1 MNYLKSKLHVLLFA
15 VLASVNISGFAAN
28 EDIAASWLQGAGVI
42 GTVVLVLMILALGV
56 IIALYRFNDYMK
68 NYKRKKLVKDDL
80 QFNEDILSL
89 ESDEIDKILEQRKE
103 ALNYK
108 LTGKELGGAGKPVD
122 ERGVIYE
129 ITHDPKPVFVAKK
142 QRRSKVF
149 LRTDPKLKK
158 IVFAFIGAS
167 AFWLLFGTSI
177 GELAALKFIWP
188 ELDHQAWLSFSR
200 IRVVHT
206 NTVFWGWGSLA
217 MIGLA
222 YFVIAWTSNTKL
234 HSYKLAWTSFW
245 MFNLN
250 VLLGNLALLAGVNN
264 GGGEFREYIWP
275 IFVPFF
281 IVPLVMTFI
290 NFYQTIAKR
299 KVREIYISNWFIMAS
314 IIWTAVVAITAY
326 LPVDGLGETAIA
338 GYFMHMG
345 VGMWFMT
352 FTLGLIYYYLPAS
365 LNKPIYSYA
374 LGVVALWTQM
384 LFYSMI
390 GTHHFIFSP
399 LPWWLQTVAIIF
411 SIGMVIPVTAGTVN
425 YLMTMRGKWSHLAK
439 SYVMPFF
446 LVGVCFY
453 WIGSMQGSL
462 QATRYTNYV
471 WHFTDF
477 NVAHSHVTMYGI
489 ISFILWACMYY
500 VMPKLTGKEPKQ
512 FLVGGHF
519 WLAFVGMFAYTL
531 PLMIGGTM
539 RGLSWL
545 QGAPFMES
553 VELMRSHWIWRA
565 VGGSM
570 MLLSHFI
577 FGYNIYYMLK
587 GYRERSAEAKKLQDA
602 PVESIT
608 EESLK
613 TESI

>member
-1 MNYLKSKLHVLLFA
+1 MIYLRSKLHVLLFA
-15 VLASVNISGFAAN
+15 VLVSVNVTGFAAN
-28 EDIAASWLQGAGVI
+28 EEEIDSWLHGAGVI
-42 GTVVLVLMILALGV
+42 GTIALVLMILALGV
-56 IIALYRFNDYMK
+56 IIALARFNSYIKGYKQKKIEK
-68 NYKRKKLVKDDL
+68 NNL
-80 QFNEDILSL
+80 QFNEDILSMD
-89 ESDEIDKILEQRKE
+89 SDQIDQILEQRK
-103 ALNYK
+103 ASLNYK
-108 LTGKELGGAGKPVD
+108 LSGEELGGKEAPTDK
-122 ERGVIYE
+122 RGLIYE
-129 ITHDPKPVFVAKK
+129 ITHDPKPTFVAKK

-149 LRTDPKLKK
+149 LRTDPELKK
-158 IVFAFIGAS
+158 IVIAFISAS
-167 AFWLLFGTSI
+167 AFWLIFGTVV
-177 GELAALKFIWP
+177 GEFAALKFIWP
-188 ELDHQAWLSFSR
+188 ELDHVSWLSFSR
-200 IRVVHT
+200 LRPVHT
-206 NTVFWGWGSLA
+206 NTVFWGWGSFA

-222 YFVIAWTSNTKL
+222 YFVMAWTSNTKL
-234 HSYKLAWTSFW
+234 HSYKMAWTSFIL
-245 MFNLN
+245 FNLN
-250 VLLGNLALLAGVNN
+250 IIFGNLALLMGVNN

-290 NFYQTIAKR
+290 NFYQTVAHR
-299 KVREIYISNWFIMAS
+299 KVREIYISNWFIFAS
-314 IIWTAVVAITAY
+314 IIWTAVVAVTAY
-326 LPVDGLGETAIA
+326 LPINGLGETAIA

-384 LFYSMI
+384 LFYTMI

-399 LPWWLQTVAIIF
+399 LPWWLQTIAIIF
-411 SIGMVIPVTAGTVN
+411 SVGMIIPVTAGTVN

-477 NVAHSHVTMYGI
+477 NVAHSHITMYGI
-489 ISFILWACMYY
+489 ISFVLWACMYY
-500 VMPKLTGKEPKQ
+500 IMPKLTGKEPKQ

-553 VELMRSHWIWRA
+553 VVLMRSHWIWRA

-570 MLLSHFI
+570 MLLSHFV
-577 FGYNIYYMLK
+577 FGYNIYYMVK
-587 GYRERSAEAKKLQDA
+587 GYKAHASEAAEQSSATEL
-602 PVESIT
+602 T
-608 EESLK
+608 EELLE
-613 TESI
+613 TETI